1 MNNHNSE
8 TIAQSD
14 WASYTRKVVPI
25 VLTLA
30 LFVLGVYAL
39 YHLLKPVKAADVLAQ
54 IRLTPWAT
62 LLAAFAATATGY
74 IALIGYD
81 WSALRSL
88 RKVVPAKAIAIGGFL
103 GYSFGNTIGVSVISG
118 GAVRY
123 RIYSAFGLSLFE
135 IASVST
141 FAALAFGFGIT
152 VIGLAAL
159 AIHPHALVNILPI
172 APESLRIWAGVT
184 AVVVMLALLLM
195 SLSGKSLRIGKFE
208 LAAPSPGVL
217 FSQLAFTLV
226 DTSMAALTLYVLLPS
241 ARPDFLTFLPVF
253 AAATMAGVLSHV
265 PGGVGV
271 FETVIIA
278 ALPPGAPLDQV
289 AAALL
294 LYRLIYYLVP
304 FALAL
309 VFVAVNEARLAGGF
323 ITRLFGD
330 VSEPIQPVLK
340 AASGVAPTLIGLT
353 TFGIG
358 VYLVLIAL
366 MPSVRPDELDADDLF
381 AAVLLEGGA
390 LLSAVLGALFII
402 LSQGLVRRI
411 SGAYWL
417 SLVALLVASGAAL
430 MNKFDLESVLL
441 LLTTA
446 VVLWPF
452 RSLFNRSAKLTRS
465 VLSPG
470 WFALAGGIAVSAAAF
485 FFFMHEATPYSA
497 NLWTEFSSIA
507 NTSRALR
514 AGLAGSSVFLF
525 ATVWLAIQPATIH
538 TRMPDKS
545 ALQKAQA
552 IIDRQNDP
560 KACLAFTGDK
570 ELFFNDSE
578 DAFLMYVVQG
588 NKWIA
593 YSDPIGPKDAI
604 EPLVWS
610 FWEEAY
616 DNAAHPIMFEVSE
629 VYLPL
634 WIEMGFSLHKI
645 GEEAVIKVRDFA
657 LTGKKFKSMRAAHNK
672 ALKDG
677 FELSIHDAPHD
688 PVFMDQLKSISDAW
702 MADKLGGEKGFS
714 LGRFDPDYL
723 QHFSIA
729 TIKLGDEIL
738 AFANILRPGDGSR
751 VSIDLM
757 RYPPEHASGLMEFL
771 FIELIEHSRDTG
783 AEEFSLSLAPLS
795 GIEVRKG
802 ARLWSR
808 FGATMYRHGR
818 SFYNFEGLRAFKQK
832 FQPEWQPRFVA
843 VPPGVSPIS
852 ALKDVTLVISGGA
865 GKLLWK

>member
-1 MNNHNSE
+1 MNTTNVD
-8 TIAQSD
+8 TMAQSERI
-14 WASYTRKVVPI
+14 SLVRKAAPI
-25 VLTLA
+25 ILA
-30 LFVLGVYAL
+30 LVLFALGAYAL
-39 YHLLKPVKAADVLAQ
+39 YHLLKPVKAADVIAQ
-54 IRLTPWAT
+54 VRTTPWTA

-74 IALIGYD
+74 VALIGYD

-88 RKVVPAKAIAIGGFL
+88 GKKVPAKAIAIGGFL

-123 RIYSAFGLSLFE
+123 RIYAAFGLTLFE

-172 APESLRIWAGVT
+172 APESLRIWAGVA
-184 AVVVMLALLLM
+184 AVGVVLALLLM
-195 SLSGKSLRIGKFE
+195 SLSGKGLRIGKFE

-217 FSQLAFTLV
+217 FSQLAFTFV
-226 DTSMAALTLYVLLPS
+226 DTSMAALTLYVLLPG

-253 AAATMAGVLSHV
+253 AAASMAGVLSHV

-271 FETVIIA
+271 FETVVIA
-278 ALPPGAPLDQV
+278 ALPKGVPLDQV

-304 FALAL
+304 FGLAF
-309 VFVAVNEARLAGGF
+309 VFVAINEARLAGGF
-323 ITRLFGD
+323 FTKLFGN
-330 VSEPIQPVLK
+330 VSEPLRPVMK
-340 AASGVAPTLIGLT
+340 AANGMAPALIGLT
-353 TFGIG
+353 AFGIG
-358 VYLVLIAL
+358 AYLVLVAL
-366 MPSVRPDELDADDLF
+366 MPSVGPDELDADDLL
-381 AAVLLEGGA
+381 AAILLEGGA
-390 LLSAVLGALFII
+390 LLSAVLGALLII
-402 LSQGLVRRI
+402 LSQGLARRI

-417 SLVALLVASGAAL
+417 TLAVLLVASGAAV

-441 LLTTA
+441 LLATA
-446 VVLWPF
+446 IALWPF
-452 RSLFNRSAKLTRS
+452 RSLFNRSAKLTRR

-470 WFALAGGIAVSAAAF
+470 WFALAGGIVVSAATV

-514 AGLAGSSVFLF
+514 AGLAGSSIFLF

-538 TRMPDKS
+538 TRRPDKS

-570 ELFFNDSE
+570 ELFFNDA
-578 DAFLMYVVQG
+578 DTAFLMYAVQG

-604 EPLVWS
+604 VPLVWS

-616 DNAAHPIMFEVSE
+616 DNAAHPVMFEVSE
-629 VYLPL
+629 AYLPL
-634 WIEMGFSLHKI
+634 WIEMGFALHKI
-645 GEEAVIKVRDFA
+645 GEEAVIKVGEFT
-657 LTGKKFKSMRAAHNK
+657 LNGKKFKSMRAAHNK
-672 ALKDG
+672 ALKEG
-677 FELSIHDAPHD
+677 LELTIHEAPHTKA
-688 PVFMDQLKSISDAW
+688 FMDQLKSISDAW
-702 MADKLGGEKGFS
+702 MVDKRGGEKGFS

-723 QHFSIA
+723 QYFAIA
-729 TIKLGDEIL
+729 TIKRDGEIL

-757 RYPPEHASGLMEFL
+757 RYPPEQASGLMEFL
-771 FIELIEHSRDTG
+771 FIELIEYSRETG

-795 GIEVRKG
+795 GIEIRKG
-802 ARLWSR
+802 ARLWNR
-808 FGATMYRHGR
+808 FGAILYRHGR

-843 VPPGVSPIS
+843 VPSGVSPIA
-852 ALKDVTLVISGGA
+852 ALKDVTLVISGGP

>member
-1 MNNHNSE
+1 MSSSNSDSL
-8 TIAQSD
+8 AQSD
-14 WASYTRKVVPI
+14 WASYARKTAPI
-25 VLTLA
+25 LLA
-30 LFVLGVYAL
+30 LVLFVLGVYAL
-39 YHLLKPVKAADVLAQ
+39 YHLLKPVKAADVIAQ
-54 IRLTPWAT
+54 VRMTPWWT
-62 LLAAFAATATGY
+62 LLSALLATAAGY
-74 IALIGYD
+74 VALIGYD

-88 RKVVPAKAIAIGGFL
+88 GKKVPANAIAVGGFL

-123 RIYSAFGLSLFE
+123 RVYSAFGLSLFE

-159 AIHPHALVNILPI
+159 AIHPYALVNILPI
-172 APESLRIWAGVT
+172 APDSLRVWAGVAAV
-184 AVVVMLALLLM
+184 AVVLLLLLM
-195 SLSGKSLRIGKFE
+195 SLNGKSLRLGKFE
-208 LAAPSPGVL
+208 LSAPTPGVL
-217 FSQLAFTLV
+217 FSQLAFTLI
-226 DTSMAALTLYVLLPS
+226 DTSMAALTLYVLLPG

-253 AAATMAGVLSHV
+253 AAASMAGVLSHV

-271 FETVIIA
+271 FEIIIIA
-278 ALPPGAPLDQV
+278 ALPKGVPLDQI

-294 LYRLIYYLVP
+294 LYRLIYYLIP

-309 VFVAVNEARLAGGF
+309 AFVAINEARFAGGF

-330 VSEPIQPVLK
+330 VSEPLRPVMK
-340 AASGVAPTLIGLT
+340 AASGVAPTLIGLAV
-353 TFGIG
+353 FGIG
-358 VYLVLIAL
+358 SYLVLIAL
-366 MPSVRPDELDADDLF
+366 MPSVRPDEIDPDDLL
-381 AAVLLEGGA
+381 ASILLEGGA
-390 LLSAVLGALFII
+390 LLSAVLGVLLVI

-417 SLVALLVASGAAL
+417 TLAALAVASGAAL
-430 MNKFDLESVLL
+430 MNKLDLDSVLL

-446 VVLWPF
+446 IVLWPF

-470 WFALAGGIAVSAAAF
+470 WFALAGGIAVSAATV
-485 FFFMHEATPYSA
+485 FFFMHEATPYSTD
-497 NLWTEFSSIA
+497 LWTDFSSIA

-514 AGLAGSSVFLF
+514 AGLAGSSFFLF
-525 ATVWLAIQPATIH
+525 VTVWLAIQPATFH
-538 TRMPDKS
+538 TRPPDQS
-545 ALQKAQA
+545 ALQKARA
-552 IIDRQNDP
+552 IIDQQNDP
-560 KACLAFTGDK
+560 KACLALTGDK

-578 DAFLMYVVQG
+578 DAFIMYAVQG

-593 YSDPIGPKDAI
+593 YSDPVGPRDSI

-616 DNAAHPIMFEVSE
+616 DNGAHPVMFEVSKA
-629 VYLPL
+629 YLSL

-645 GEEAVIKVRDFA
+645 GEEAEILLRDFTLA
-657 LTGKKFKSMRAAHNK
+657 GSKFKSMRSAHNK

-677 FELSIHDAPHD
+677 FELSINEAPHD
-688 PVFMDQLKSISDAW
+688 ATLIAQLKSISDAW
-702 MADKLGGEKGFS
+702 IADKIGGEKGFS

-723 QHFSIA
+723 QNFPIA
-729 TIKLGDEIL
+729 TIKHHGQIV

-757 RYPPEHASGLMEFL
+757 RYPPEQANGVMEFL
-771 FIELIEHSRDTG
+771 FIELIEYSRRTG
-783 AEEFSLSLAPLS
+783 AAEFSLSLAPLA
-795 GIEVRKG
+795 GLQVRKG
-802 ARLWSR
+802 ARLWNR
-808 FGATMYRHGR
+808 FGAIMYRHGR

-832 FQPEWQPRFVA
+832 FHPEWQPRFVA

-865 GKLLWK
+865 GKLFWK